1 MLKNGGRC
9 FIIPLNSFNLE
20 VAVLTSAWQDTHIK
34 ILPIALL
41 VMAGAALLCRL
52 CLDRTPYKK
61 LVLRIIVILLLA
73 GEAYKQMLALRT
85 GHYSLSYL
93 PLHFSSSFYF
103 STFLAAFGRKGV
115 ERFGCASTFV
125 GGVFLLVVLFASP
138 GAVIGNLD
146 NIFKSYFTAHSFFMH
161 ILIVQFWLLML
172 CQGVYR
178 PQKYDYLFFWCFLL
192 MWAGF
197 TLPLATKLQINY
209 AGLLKSYIP
218 FLETIR
224 LKYGAVVYLF
234 AYGGLAFICSYLLI
248 AIYRAVY
255 ACYRK
260 PGFHRGGLPPLM
272 S

>member
-1 MLKNGGRC
+1 M
-9 FIIPLNSFNLE
+9 
-20 VAVLTSAWQDTHIK
+20 TSAWQDTHIK
-34 ILPIALL
+34 ILPFALL
-41 VMAGAALLCRL
+41 LTVAVAVICRL
-52 CLDRTPYKK
+52 CLNRTPYKK

-85 GHYSLSYL
+85 GRYSLAFL

-103 STFLAAFGRKGV
+103 CTFLAAFGRKGV

-125 GGVFLLVVLFASP
+125 GGVFLLVVLLASP
-138 GAVIGNLD
+138 GAVIGSLQ
-146 NIFKSYFTAHSFFMH
+146 NIFQSYFTAHSFFMH
-161 ILIVQFWLLML
+161 ILIVQFWLAML
-172 CQGVYR
+172 CQKIYR

-192 MWAGF
+192 MWANV

-218 FLETIR
+218 FLEVIR
-224 LKYGAVVYLF
+224 INYGSTVYLF
-234 AYGGLAFICSYLLI
+234 AYGGLAFICSYLLL

-255 ACYRK
+255 SLYQKLDPC
-260 PGFHRGGLPPLM
+260 RGRLPSLL